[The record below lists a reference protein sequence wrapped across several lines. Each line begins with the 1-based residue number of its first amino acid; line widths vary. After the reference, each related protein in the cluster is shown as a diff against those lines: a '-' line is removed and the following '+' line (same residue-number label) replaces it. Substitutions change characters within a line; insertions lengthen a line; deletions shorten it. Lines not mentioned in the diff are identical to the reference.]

1 MWQVWLIIVFD
12 ILYQVV
18 RPLQAFYTDKLQGLR
33 GNMVLNMFLITFK
46 QKAAE
51 FGFHFHKERKYWD
64 VPSTISNL
72 CWSHLPVLT
81 CLQAIDKKV

>member
-1 MWQVWLIIVFD
+1 MCVFD

-18 RPLQAFYTDKLQGLR
+18 RPLQAFYTDKLLGLR

-51 FGFHFHKERKYWD
+51 FGFHFHKERKY
-64 VPSTISNL
+64 
-72 CWSHLPVLT
+72 
-81 CLQAIDKKV
+81 